1 MESRTEELYCYCCLS
16 NGLLYLSGEM
26 ANPQNVEL
34 EAAKFLHKLI
44 QESKDEPTKLATKL
58 YVILQHMRSSGKENS
73 MPYQVISRAM
83 ETVIKENNLDIETLM
98 SSRLPMAA
106 GTQTGDSASSHL
118 PGSSQRVGAAKDSKS
133 SFSGNEMGT
142 PETYA
147 PTRGH
152 TGPGSG
158 GQDIYQGSA
167 PHISGGAIKVHGV
180 SSGVPGSYLSAESA
194 NRMQFGN
201 SSFDSHSF
209 PAKTAKDRSMEVF
222 PASASGDH
230 SAGKSMSGKA
240 LDHGGSSMATNANKG
255 GFPSSLPESNMVRT
269 TASRDSGK
277 SPVPQASTAGLPF
290 KEQQLKQLRA
300 QCLVF
305 LAFRN
310 GLMPKKLH
318 LEIALGN
325 FYTKEDGA
333 RRDHVDQKGKE
344 QFISD
349 PSNVPEVPRSLE
361 RPDGSKGPPSIL
373 DSNSIKEAD
382 FAKIPD
388 ERSTQPAMLVENE
401 QDRKC
406 LVTGRKTDAEIL
418 TQDNVELHASAQREL
433 HHSSTREAFSRNHDD
448 DLGNIHQSKIVSSA
462 VMAACEQSK
471 LEESGGT
478 GNGFANDMPKV
489 PLPTNI
495 AMHEDLLHRKDEATS
510 QTQNPV
516 DFHTVGNLHSDKKMQ
531 SFPLKDQWK
540 PVPGVNAQNFS
551 SVQVKDSNIL
561 VKNIS
566 QELGSETAKTEQK
579 IAACSDK
586 LKSSIVCGL
595 RHFGGQMI
603 SYFSNRIQQEIVS
616 SSEDISAKTK
626 SVIELKKLQLL
637 ELQRRLRRERLE
649 DGFKIKRERWKGFN
663 RYVREFHKRKERFH
677 REKIDRIQRE
687 KINLLKINDVEGYL
701 RMVQD
706 AKSDRVKQ
714 LLKET
719 EKYLQKLGS
728 KLKEA
733 KVVARHFETDMEES
747 KGGFV
752 EENEDIVENEDDKDQ
767 AKCKREYYRAANL
780 PCGWKTER
788 VISLICYLMETKND
802 RGPFLVVVPS
812 SVLPGWE
819 SEINFW
825 APSIHKIVYSGPPE
839 ERRRLFK
846 EQIVHQKF
854 NILLTTYE
862 YLMNKHDRPKLSK
875 IQWHYIIIDEGHRI
889 KNASCKLNAD
899 LKHYRSNHRL
909 LLTGTPLQ
917 NNLEELWALLNFLL
931 PNIFNSSDDFS
942 QWFNKPFESNGDNSP
957 DEVENELPE
966 KIERLIRCEASAY
979 QKLLMKRVE
988 ENLGAI
994 GTSKV
999 HELIPKHYL
1008 PNIVRLCGKLEMLDR
1023 LLPKLKATDHRVDLQ
1038 AQARAHRI
1046 GQKKDVLVLRLE
1058 TVQTVEEQVRAS
1070 AEHKL
1075 GVANQSITAGFFDN
1089 NTSESEIDIFESV
1102 DKQRREEEMVRSY
1115 EEQWTEEEF
1124 ERMCQV
1130 DSPESPVIK
1139 EEVTG
1144 KTLPVAANIP
1154 AVVIG
1159 EMQAPVSSQLP
1170 QHPAIEPQ
1178 PGLVNKEAT
1187 PPSKRGRG
1195 RPKRVVEA
1203 SPLVPCPVPLGSVK
1217 AEEVSKVEATSVVP
1231 PDSSATT
1238 SHIRIGRGRGRGRKS
1253 LTGGEAPA
1261 PRRRGKRQTTV
1272 LQTVPVTASLSLTEK
1287 PPIEIQ
1293 GEIASGS
1300 VVATGTGSVP
1310 VTTVIKEVSSE
1321 PNSVSPAAILPS
1333 ASGPWTSDVGSQEG
1347 AASSSSMA
1355 SGDAFT
1361 GPVAVASV
1369 SQPDTGVVPA
1379 SSSQATPALLP
1390 GLPVAQSI
1398 SSSPL

>member
-133 SFSGNEMGT
+133 SFSGNEVS
-142 PETYA
+142 
-147 PTRGH
+147 
-152 TGPGSG
+152 GPLPCLKWLVLSNVEAS
-158 GQDIYQGSA
+158 YFRWSHQGSW
-167 PHISGGAIKVHGV
+167 V

-209 PAKTAKDRSMEVF
+209 TAKTAKDRSMEVF

-240 LDHGGSSMATNANKG
+240 LDHGDLVWQPMQISWINCWICQG
-255 GFPSSLPESNMVRT
+255 GFPSSLPESNMVRA

-349 PSNVPEVPRSLE
+349 PSNVPEVPRLLE

-373 DSNSIKEAD
+373 DSNLIKEAD

-418 TQDNVELHASAQREL
+418 TQDNVELHASAQREP

-448 DLGNIHQSKIVSSA
+448 DLGNIHQSKIISSA

-566 QELGSETAKTEQK
+566 Q
-579 IAACSDK
+579 
-586 LKSSIVCGL
+586 
-595 RHFGGQMI
+595 
-603 SYFSNRIQQEIVS
+603 
-616 SSEDISAKTK
+616 
-626 SVIELKKLQLL
+626 
-637 ELQRRLRRERLE
+637 
-649 DGFKIKRERWKGFN
+649 
-663 RYVREFHKRKERFH
+663 
-677 REKIDRIQRE
+677 
-687 KINLLKINDVEGYL
+687 
-701 RMVQD
+701 
-706 AKSDRVKQ
+706 
-714 LLKET
+714 
-719 EKYLQKLGS
+719 
-728 KLKEA
+728 
-733 KVVARHFETDMEES
+733 
-747 KGGFV
+747 
-752 EENEDIVENEDDKDQ
+752 
-767 AKCKREYYRAANL
+767 
-780 PCGWKTER
+780 
-788 VISLICYLMETKND
+788 
-802 RGPFLVVVPS
+802 
-812 SVLPGWE
+812 
-819 SEINFW
+819 
-825 APSIHKIVYSGPPE
+825 
-839 ERRRLFK
+839 
-846 EQIVHQKF
+846 
-854 NILLTTYE
+854 
-862 YLMNKHDRPKLSK
+862 
-875 IQWHYIIIDEGHRI
+875 
-889 KNASCKLNAD
+889 
-899 LKHYRSNHRL
+899 
-909 LLTGTPLQ
+909 
-917 NNLEELWALLNFLL
+917 
-931 PNIFNSSDDFS
+931 
-942 QWFNKPFESNGDNSP
+942 
-957 DEVENELPE
+957 
-966 KIERLIRCEASAY
+966 
-979 QKLLMKRVE
+979 
-988 ENLGAI
+988 
-994 GTSKV
+994 
-999 HELIPKHYL
+999 
-1008 PNIVRLCGKLEMLDR
+1008 
-1023 LLPKLKATDHRVDLQ
+1023 
-1038 AQARAHRI
+1038 
-1046 GQKKDVLVLRLE
+1046 
-1058 TVQTVEEQVRAS
+1058 
-1070 AEHKL
+1070 
-1075 GVANQSITAGFFDN
+1075 
-1089 NTSESEIDIFESV
+1089 
-1102 DKQRREEEMVRSY
+1102 
-1115 EEQWTEEEF
+1115 
-1124 ERMCQV
+1124 
-1130 DSPESPVIK
+1130 
-1139 EEVTG
+1139 
-1144 KTLPVAANIP
+1144 
-1154 AVVIG
+1154 
-1159 EMQAPVSSQLP
+1159 
-1170 QHPAIEPQ
+1170 
-1178 PGLVNKEAT
+1178 
-1187 PPSKRGRG
+1187 
-1195 RPKRVVEA
+1195 
-1203 SPLVPCPVPLGSVK
+1203 
-1217 AEEVSKVEATSVVP
+1217 
-1231 PDSSATT
+1231 
-1238 SHIRIGRGRGRGRKS
+1238 
-1253 LTGGEAPA
+1253 
-1261 PRRRGKRQTTV
+1261 
-1272 LQTVPVTASLSLTEK
+1272 
-1287 PPIEIQ
+1287 
-1293 GEIASGS
+1293 
-1300 VVATGTGSVP
+1300 
-1310 VTTVIKEVSSE
+1310 
-1321 PNSVSPAAILPS
+1321 
-1333 ASGPWTSDVGSQEG
+1333 
-1347 AASSSSMA
+1347 
-1355 SGDAFT
+1355 
-1361 GPVAVASV
+1361 
-1369 SQPDTGVVPA
+1369 
-1379 SSSQATPALLP
+1379 
-1390 GLPVAQSI
+1390 
-1398 SSSPL
+1398 